1 MPRISEARIAE
12 QLRRIEEIIAAHPD
26 GLSRSLL
33 EEEYRSAAGHALP
46 QRTLARRLE
55 RLVQAD
61 RVRVRNAGRNT
72 LYLAATAK
80 PTQPTGQSYSPVIIY
95 DARGTA
101 REQAGEGSDE
111 YPPLTRSG
119 IEARSLVRQPLS
131 MRSPVGY
138 NADFLE
144 SYLPGTTWYLPR
156 ELRIRLNETGRTPD
170 GPRPAGT
177 YAREILGQLLIDLS
191 WGSSRLE
198 GNTYSRLDTKNLIEF
213 GQRAEGREA
222 WEAQMILNHRAAIE
236 LLVEDAERIG
246 FNRYTFLNLHAALSE
261 NLLDDPSDEGGL
273 RERLVGIE
281 GSAYTPPGVPQKIQ
295 EWFDLFLE
303 KAAAIPDPFEQAFFV
318 MVQLPY
324 LQPFADVNKRTS
336 RIGANIPL
344 IRANLFPLS
353 FVDVPKQAYIE
364 GLLAI
369 YEFNRIDLLRDVFVW
384 AYDRSVKQYRVVSDA
399 IGQPDPLRLQ
409 YRSELREVV
418 RETVRANRAP
428 ELATLR
434 RWAESHG
441 VLSMDVHG
449 FADRAL
455 ALLLGLHEGN
465 LARYRILPSEFRE
478 WRARHASVPNP
489 TTRN

>member
-1 MPRISEARIAE
+1 
-12 QLRRIEEIIAAHPD
+12 
-26 GLSRSLL
+26 
-33 EEEYRSAAGHALP
+33 
-46 QRTLARRLE
+46 
-55 RLVQAD
+55 
-61 RVRVRNAGRNT
+61 
-72 LYLAATAK
+72 
-80 PTQPTGQSYSPVIIY
+80 
-95 DARGTA
+95 
-101 REQAGEGSDE
+101 
-111 YPPLTRSG
+111 
-119 IEARSLVRQPLS
+119 
-131 MRSPVGY
+131 
-138 NADFLE
+138 
-144 SYLPGTTWYLPR
+144 
-156 ELRIRLNETGRTPD
+156 
-170 GPRPAGT
+170 
-177 YAREILGQLLIDLS
+177 
-191 WGSSRLE
+191 
-198 GNTYSRLDTKNLIEF
+198 
-213 GQRAEGREA
+213 
-222 WEAQMILNHRAAIE
+222 
-236 LLVEDAERIG
+236 
-246 FNRYTFLNLHAALSE
+246 
-261 NLLDDPSDEGGL
+261 
-273 RERLVGIE
+273 
-281 GSAYTPPGVPQKIQ
+281 
-295 EWFDLFLE
+295 LE

-369 YEFNRIDLLRDVFVW
+369 YEFNQIDLLRDVFIW